1 MRLNEF
7 SLDKAIQFHDEL
19 NPQLWD
25 GESLH
30 EDVRTKL
37 MRIAEDFKKFI
48 GISNYDLVD
57 ITISGSNAA
66 YTYTPKS
73 DIDLHLVVMIPEEHD
88 PELRQLF
95 DAKKYQY
102 NDTFDFKIHGY
113 DVEVYV
119 QDATQPH
126 HSMGIYSIL
135 KNKWIKQPQPL
146 RATIDDSAVEHK
158 YHGYKERIKR
168 AIHSNN
174 IDMCEKI
181 WHSIKDMR
189 TAGLARCGEFG
200 VENLTFKM
208 LRAEGELGD
217 LKEHMNALKAQHFSL
232 EETDDQ
238 I

>member
-1 MRLNEF
+1 MRLQEF
-7 SLDKAIQFHDEL
+7 NLDQAVQFHDEL
-19 NPQLWD
+19 NPHLWNGD
-25 GESLH
+25 RLRD
-30 EDVRTKL
+30 DVKAKL
-37 MRIAEDFKKFI
+37 VRIAEDFKQFI
-48 GISNYDLVD
+48 SISNYDIVD

-66 YTYTPKS
+66 FSYTPKS

-102 NDTFDFKIHGY
+102 NDQYDFKIHGY

-126 HSMGIYSIL
+126 HSMGIYSIFRG
-135 KNKWIKQPQPL
+135 KWVKHPQPI
-146 RATIDDSAVEHK
+146 RATVDDSAVAHK
-158 YHGYKERIKR
+158 YHGYKERIKQ

-174 IDMCEKI
+174 AEMCNRL

-208 LRAEGELGD
+208 LRAEGDLGD
-217 LKEHMNALKAQHFSL
+217 LKDHITALKTQEFSL
-232 EETDDQ
+232 QEQ
-238 I
+238 A